1 MAKPSNKARLKKL
14 KALLLDVDGVL
25 TDAKQWYAGDG
36 KWVRRFSLRDGY
48 GIRKLIDNGFVVG
61 IITASNSEDIRQRAQ
76 HLKIEHFYQGS
87 LDKISQ
93 LNDFLKKSGI
103 KENEIA
109 YMGDDEP
116 DVPVMKRVGFAA
128 TVPAGIGACR
138 KAAHY
143 ITKLEGG
150 DGAVRE
156 VCDLIFDNSEILS
169 AAKKAAAKGVL
180 AHGQ

>member
-1 MAKPSNKARLKKL
+1 MPKKKSLTGRLKNL

-25 TDAKQWYAGDG
+25 TDATMWYVGDG
-36 KWVRRFSLRDGY
+36 RWARRFSLRDGY
-48 GIRKLIDNGFVVG
+48 GIRKLVDNGFVVG
-61 IITASNSEDIRQRAQ
+61 IITASNSDDIKVRAEI
-76 HLKIEHFYQGS
+76 LKIEHFYFGS

-93 LNDFLKKSGI
+93 FEKFLKKTGF

-109 YMGDDEP
+109 YVGDDEP

-128 TVPAGIGACR
+128 SVPGGIAPAK

-143 ITKLEGG
+143 VTRLAGG

-156 VCDLIFDNSEILS
+156 ICDLIYENATAL
-169 AAKKAAAKGVL
+169 AKAKSPG
-180 AHGQ
+180 HGQ

>member
-1 MAKPSNKARLKKL
+1 MPKPSPQSRLKKL

-25 TDAKQWYAGDG
+25 TDAKMWYAGDG

-48 GIRKLIDNGFVVG
+48 GIRKLVDNGFIVG
-61 IITASNSEDIRQRAQ
+61 IITASNSEDIRLRAEQ
-76 HLKIEHFYQGS
+76 LKITHFYQGS
-87 LDKISQ
+87 LDKVSQ
-93 LNDFLKKSGI
+93 FEDFLKRTGL

-109 YMGDDEP
+109 YVGDDEP
-116 DVPVMKRVGFAA
+116 DVPVMKRIGFAV
-128 TVPAGIGACR
+128 TVPGGIKACR
-138 KAAHY
+138 KVAHY

-156 VCDLIFDNSEILS
+156 VCDMIFDHAAIL
-169 AAKKAAAKGVL
+169 AKAKTA